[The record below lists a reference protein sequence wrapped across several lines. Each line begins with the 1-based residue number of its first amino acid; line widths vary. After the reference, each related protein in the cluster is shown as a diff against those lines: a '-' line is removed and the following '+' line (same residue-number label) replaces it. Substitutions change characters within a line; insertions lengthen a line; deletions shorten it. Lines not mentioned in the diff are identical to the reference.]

1 MSLELFSFS
10 GYNLLMRIE
19 DYKNTKSGLTAVFS
33 DRNKNETE
41 IGKGGYDDCIDAISA
56 FLKDTG
62 RKSYYTRLVLLG
74 DSLMIDFGSHSEFV
88 YLRKI

>member
-1 MSLELFSFS
+1 
-10 GYNLLMRIE
+10 MRIE
-19 DYKNTKSGLTAVFS
+19 DYKKTKDGLVAVFS
-33 DRNKNETE
+33 NRAKNETE
-41 IGKGGYDDCIDAISA
+41 IGKGGYDDCMDAIGT

-62 RKSYYTRLVLLG
+62 RKSHYTRLVLLG

>member
-1 MSLELFSFS
+1 MK
-10 GYNLLMRIE
+10 IE
-19 DYKNTKSGLTAVFS
+19 DYKNTKSGLKAVFEAK
-33 DRNKNETE
+33 DGCKIKLGE
-41 IGKGGYDDCIDAISA
+41 GGYEDCIKAIEA

-88 YLRKI
+88 YLRRE